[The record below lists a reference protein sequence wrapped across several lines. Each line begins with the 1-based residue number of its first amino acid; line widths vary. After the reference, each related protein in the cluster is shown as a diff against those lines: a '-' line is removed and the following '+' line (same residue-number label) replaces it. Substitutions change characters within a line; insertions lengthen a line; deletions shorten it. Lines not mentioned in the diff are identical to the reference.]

1 MVKKWESVTN
11 KTSTC
16 DGAQNK
22 AINQCIKRNIFVQC
36 PAAERNPSANCTKL
50 FEFAKNCPGY
60 PIYDNA
66 HGRHLNGQIVEKSR
80 VQGAKGAKGA
90 QKVKDSKP
98 KSSTTMKQGTTKKAA
113 PIPAKT
119 A

>member
-1 MVKKWESVTN
+1 MVKRWESVTN

-36 PAAERNPSANCTKL
+36 PTAERNSSANCTKL

-66 HGRHLNGQIVEKSR
+66 HGRDLNGQIVEKS
-80 VQGAKGAKGA
+80 VKGA
-90 QKVKDSKP
+90 QNVEKKKDRTT
-98 KSSTTMKQGTTKKAA
+98 KSNVTTKKMQGTTQKPAA
-113 PIPAKT
+113 IPAK
-119 A
+119 AA